1 MLADRA
7 DFDDESFS
15 FVLQDSPIVDAPT
28 GRYVLSSQRVGDE
41 SPQLVFR
48 LSHPLGRWVLD
59 QAKAIAPGSGSVAFA
74 PADAAMKV
82 TMAEQLAGHSG
93 HLTVHRM
100 VIKGA
105 ETEEY
110 LLVSGVDGDS
120 ASLNP
125 EAAEKLFAVPGRV
138 IASTPT
144 LTFDRTRLEHEVER
158 HAQAV
163 ASRSAERNGERLR
176 EEREKLYR
184 WAEDQEKSAERE
196 LDAVKQ
202 QIQRVQREARQAAT
216 VDEQAA
222 LEEQLRSLDRK
233 KRQLR
238 ARIFDIEDQ
247 IQARRD
253 ELLDKLEARVQQVV
267 EHEVLFTIGWRVEE

>member
-1 MLADRA
+1 VHERLQLNLEHACGLVRRTERLFWYLTKYVLADRA
-7 DFDDESFS
+7 DFDDESFA
-15 FVLQDSPIVDAPT
+15 FVLQNSPIVDAPA

-41 SPQLVFR
+41 SPQLVYR

-59 QAKAIAPGSGSVAFA
+59 QAKRTETVPGSVSFA
-74 PADAAMKV
+74 PVNAPLKV

-110 LLVSGVDGDS
+110 LLVSGVDGES

-125 EAAEKLFAVPGRV
+125 EAA
-138 IASTPT
+138 
-144 LTFDRTRLEHEVER
+144 
-158 HAQAV
+158 
-163 ASRSAERNGERLR
+163 
-176 EEREKLYR
+176 EKLYR
-184 WAEDQEKSAERE
+184 WAEDQEKSAEQE

-202 QIQRVQREARQAAT
+202 QIQRVQRESRQATT
-216 VDEQAA
+216 VDEQTA
-222 LEEQLRSLDRK
+222 LEEQLRTLDRK